1 MNKVAVVGA
10 GIIGVCI
17 AHFLKKHPKVE
28 KVIYPGLESHPQHE
42 LAKSQMNGFGGMLS
56 LYIKGGLQESNKF
69 LKQLSLFTLAES
81 LGGVE
86 SLIEH
91 PAIMTHASVPVKER
105 NDLGI
110 TDNFI
115 RISVGIEDV
124 DDLKADLKQAL
135 DAI

>member
-1 MNKVAVVGA
+1 
-10 GIIGVCI
+10 
-17 AHFLKKHPKVE
+17 
-28 KVIYPGLESHPQHE
+28 
-42 LAKSQMNGFGGMLS
+42 MNGFGGMIC
-56 LYIKGGLQESNKF
+56 LYIKGGLSESKKF
-69 LKQLSLFTLAES
+69 LKQLTLFTLAES

-91 PAIMTHASVPVKER
+91 PAIMTHASVPVIER
-105 NDLGI
+105 NELGI

-124 DDLKADLKQAL
+124 DDLKTDLKQAL